1 MLRRDLCSPA
11 RPGYVDGMLLTSFR
25 RAAAVPL
32 VVVTPWLAACSGTS
46 PSTSSPAQQAA
57 PSPGP
62 RLYVSDETGTE
73 VVVVDPGTAQV
84 VQRIAVGKRPRG
96 IKLSSDGAQLFV
108 ALSGSP
114 IGGPGVDES
123 KLPPADR
130 AADGIGVVDV
140 ASHAVVKKYK
150 SGQDPESFAV
160 SDDGRTLFVSNEDEG
175 ALSVL
180 DLQSGDVKQK
190 VKVGGEPEG
199 VTVRPD
205 GKAVYVT
212 SEGDGTVTA
221 IDTGNLQVL
230 GKITTGPRPRSIAF
244 TTDGATG
251 FVTNE
256 NAGTVTV
263 FDSATNAVKT
273 TIQLPKIEGAPT
285 APRPMGQAI
294 SPDGSRLYVS
304 LGRAK
309 AIAVIDTASFA
320 VAGTINDVG
329 ARPWGI
335 GVSPDG
341 RKLYTA
347 NGPSGD
353 VSVVDIASGKVDA
366 HIKTGGSPWGIAV
379 AAAK

>member
-1 MLRRDLCSPA
+1 MLHSIA
-11 RPGYVDGMLLTSFR
+11 F
-25 RAAAVPL
+25 RAAPTGAAAL
-32 VVVTPWLAACSGTS
+32 LALSLAACSGTANA
-46 PSTSSPAQQAA
+46 PRQTSTSPA
-57 PSPGP
+57 GP

-73 VVVVDPGTAQV
+73 VVVVDPATAQV
-84 VQRIAVGKRPRG
+84 VQRIAIGKRPRG
-96 IKLSSDGAQLFV
+96 IKLSPDGTQLFV

-140 ASHAVVKKYK
+140 ATHVVVKKYK

-160 SDDGRTLFVSNEDEG
+160 SNDGRTLFVSNEDEG

-180 DLQSGDVKQK
+180 DLQSGEVKTH
-190 VKVGGEPEG
+190 VKVGAEPEG

-212 SEGDGTVTA
+212 SEGDGVVTA
-221 IDTGNLQVL
+221 IDTGTFQVL
-230 GKITTGPRPRSIAF
+230 GTVATGPRPRSIAF

-256 NAGTVTV
+256 NAATLTV

-285 APRPMGQAI
+285 APRPMGQAV
-294 SPDGSRLYVS
+294 SRDGSRLFVS

-309 AIAVIDTASFA
+309 AIAVIDTASLA
-320 VAGTINDVG
+320 VVGTITDVG

-353 VSVVDIASGKVDA
+353 VSIVDIASGKVDA
-366 HIKTGGSPWGIAV
+366 HIKTGGSPWGVAV